1 MPPTRS
7 LSKAQPQIDDP
18 ETRTVDLR
26 PQKGGRVEGK
36 RPREKCGASRRY
48 FSMMLRAQIRPK
60 IMHSA
65 MLPAPW

>member
-7 LSKAQPQIDDP
+7 LSKAQPQ
-18 ETRTVDLR
+18 
-26 PQKGGRVEGK
+26 KGGRGEGK